1 MKRVR
6 LRISGGVQGVA
17 FRYHTVDAAQRFGVT
32 GWVRNVPDG
41 TVEVLA
47 EGETA
52 AVDEFAFWCRMGP
65 RMARVEDV
73 KVKVEAYGNSFDG
86 FEVWG

>member
-6 LRISGGVQGVA
+6 LRISGVVQGVGL
-17 FRYHTVDAAQRFGVT
+17 RYHTVDAARQFGVT
-32 GWVRNVPDG
+32 GWVRNAPDG

-47 EGETA
+47 EGEMG
-52 AVDEFAFWCRMGP
+52 AVDDFAFWCRTGP

-73 KVKVEAYGNSFDG
+73 KVKMEPYGNSFEG
-86 FEVWG
+86 FEVWR